1 MYGNLSLALDFLIN
15 ILFGAYIG
23 IVLLRLLMQRARLDF
38 YNPLAQFVVRLT
50 GPLLTPLRR
59 VIPGWRGWDIA
70 ALVLALLLA
79 LVNVGLIMALFVGS
93 TGFAPL
99 QVLYYGV
106 LRLLNVWIEL
116 YFLTILAQALMS
128 WFAQGY
134 HPVMFALAGI
144 NAPLLTPARR
154 LIPPLGGLDISP
166 VLVLILLQ
174 VLNIL
179 LPLPGVFR

>member
-1 MYGNLSLALDFLIN
+1 MYGNLTLALDFLIN

-23 IVLLRLLMQRARLDF
+23 VVLLRLLMQRARLDF

-50 GPLLTPLRR
+50 SPLLTPLRR
-59 VIPGWRGWDIA
+59 IIPGWRGWDVA
-70 ALVLALLLA
+70 ALVLALVLA
-79 LVNVGLIMALFVGS
+79 LVNVGLIMALFGTVQ
-93 TGFAPL
+93 FAPL
-99 QVLYYGV
+99 QLLLYGV

-134 HPVMFALAGI
+134 HPVMFALGGI

>member
-1 MYGNLSLALDFLIN
+1 MYSNFTLALDFLIN

-50 GPLLTPLRR
+50 GPLLKPLRR
-59 VIPGWRGWDIA
+59 VIPGWHGWDIA
-70 ALVLALLLA
+70 ALVLAAVLA
-79 LVNVGLIMALFVGS
+79 LVNVGLIMALFAGLQ
-93 TGFAPL
+93 FAPL
-99 QVLYYGV
+99 QLLFYSL

-154 LIPPLGGLDISP
+154 LVPPLGGLDISP